1 MGGVDSSASFSF
13 SFSFERKRIG
23 TIRRMS
29 FLMLYL
35 PSWDIFSLSDC
46 KVQVLISR
54 SLSPSP
60 FSASL
65 FLCLSFLSGCPSF
78 LRVANFFFC
87 LKQLISFLYQEGYKQ
102 CFSVP
107 KRCNV
112 RLVLLKSFIRVSFLD
127 RLFS

>member
-1 MGGVDSSASFSF
+1 MGGVDSSF

-29 FLMLYL
+29 FLMLHL

-46 KVQVLISR
+46 KVQFLISR

-65 FLCLSFLSGCPSF
+65 FLCLSFLSGCPSC
-78 LRVANFFFC
+78 LRVANFFFFC

-127 RLFS
+127 RLFY